1 MQMDLPDC
9 RLYLSRIVDVVVM
22 MEVAILF
29 QKVLQRKSYLL
40 IIKLQE
46 KQQNKMV
53 MVMTMIFTSSDSC
66 TRCDSGQM
74 DNHTCF

>member
-1 MQMDLPDC
+1 MDLPDC

-46 KQQNKMV
+46 KQQNKNG
-53 MVMTMIFTSSDSC
+53 DGY
-66 TRCDSGQM
+66 DY
-74 DNHTCF
+74 DLY

>member
-1 MQMDLPDC
+1 MDLPDC
-9 RLYLSRIVDVVVM
+9 RLYLSRVVDVVVM

-46 KQQNKMV
+46 KQQNKN
-53 MVMTMIFTSSDSC
+53 SDGY
-66 TRCDSGQM
+66 DY
-74 DNHTCF
+74 DFY

>member
-1 MQMDLPDC
+1 MDLPDC
-9 RLYLSRIVDVVVM
+9 RLHLSRIVDVVVL

-46 KQQNKMV
+46 KQQNKNGDGYDYDYD
-53 MVMTMIFTSSDSC
+53 FY
-66 TRCDSGQM
+66 
-74 DNHTCF
+74 

>member
-1 MQMDLPDC
+1 MDLPDC

-29 QKVLQRKSYLL
+29 QKVLKRKSYLL

-46 KQQNKMV
+46 KQQNKN
-53 MVMTMIFTSSDSC
+53 SDGY
-66 TRCDSGQM
+66 DY
-74 DNHTCF
+74 DFY

>member
-1 MQMDLPDC
+1 MDLPDC

-46 KQQNKMV
+46 KQQNKN
-53 MVMTMIFTSSDSC
+53 SDGY
-66 TRCDSGQM
+66 DY
-74 DNHTCF
+74 DFY

>member
-1 MQMDLPDC
+1 MDLPDC

-22 MEVAILF
+22 LEVAILF

-46 KQQNKMV
+46 KQQNKNGDGYDYD
-53 MVMTMIFTSSDSC
+53 FY
-66 TRCDSGQM
+66 
-74 DNHTCF
+74 

>member
-1 MQMDLPDC
+1 MDLPDC
-9 RLYLSRIVDVVVM
+9 RLYLSRIVDVVAM

-46 KQQNKMV
+46 KQQNKNG
-53 MVMTMIFTSSDSC
+53 DGY
-66 TRCDSGQM
+66 DY
-74 DNHTCF
+74 DLY

>member
-1 MQMDLPDC
+1 MDLPDC

-29 QKVLQRKSYLL
+29 QKVLQRKSNLL

-46 KQQNKMV
+46 KQQNKNG
-53 MVMTMIFTSSDSC
+53 DGY
-66 TRCDSGQM
+66 DY
-74 DNHTCF
+74 DLY